1 MTAVFSPCRRW
12 RYRLERDVSAL
23 ARSSPGAGPG
33 RAVKRGGG
41 VGLTFFEDPPP
52 PDLLPPTRGAVAF
65 VGLNPSTAD
74 ETLDDPTI
82 RRCKR
87 FARDW
92 GFGRLVMANAY
103 AWRSTDPDGL
113 WSVDDPAGPDNNA
126 HLEAIARDVEL
137 VVCAWGVHA
146 KPDRVAAVLA
156 VLARAGRQPHALR
169 TTKSGAPSHPL
180 YLPASLTPVP
190 WSPP

>member
-1 MTAVFSPCRRW
+1 MSAVFSPCRRW
-12 RYRLERDVSAL
+12 RYRLER
-23 ARSSPGAGPG
+23 
-33 RAVKRGGG
+33 
-41 VGLTFFEDPPP
+41 GLGSLGEDR
-52 PDLLPPTRGAVAF
+52 TIAF
-65 VGLNPSTAD
+65 VMLNPSTAD
-74 ETLDDPTI
+74 ETKNDPTI
-82 RRCKR
+82 RRCLG
-87 FARDW
+87 FAASLNFTDVLI
-92 GFGRLVMANAY
+92 GNAY
-103 AWRSTDPDGL
+103 AWRSTDPRAL
-113 WSVDDPAGPDNNA
+113 WAAADPVGPENDA
-126 HLEAIARDVEL
+126 HIEAIARDADL

>member
-12 RYRLERDVSAL
+12 RYRLERDVAVL
-23 ARSSPGAGPG
+23 AS
-33 RAVKRGGG
+33 
-41 VGLTFFEDPPP
+41 
-52 PDLLPPTRGAVAF
+52 TRGACAF

-82 RRCKR
+82 RRCMR

-92 GFGRLVMANAY
+92 GFRRLVMANAY
-103 AWRSTDPDGL
+103 AWRSTDPRGL
-113 WSVDDPAGPDNNA
+113 WTADDPVGPGNDA

-137 VVCAWGVHA
+137 VVCAWGTHA

-156 VLARAGRQPHALR
+156 AIARAGRKPYALR
-169 TTKSGAPSHPL
+169 TTAAGAPAHPL
-180 YLPASLTPVP
+180 YLPASLTPIP
-190 WSPP
+190 WSPHARDPRSRHLSSARRAAHDRE